1 MIALAGTL
9 NCQSM
14 GFILIFLQG
23 LKWSASVRIPI
34 THASLDDCQN
44 IKTCLIQLHAFESN
58 CKYGISSLIGWAF
71 SRLLTDSSEN
81 APLPK
86 ICHTYPTIM
95 KIGIPYL
102 KNIQKI
108 YKSSHTPVEFCWHQH
123 FFPKISNFTYI
134 KKYRFRLNFSA
145 SF

>member
-1 MIALAGTL
+1 M
-9 NCQSM
+9 
-14 GFILIFLQG
+14 QG

-71 SRLLTDSSEN
+71 SRLLTDSGEN

-95 KIGIPYL
+95 KIGILYL

-108 YKSSHTPVEFCWHQH
+108 YKSVIHPLSSAGITIFPRKSATLLISRNTDLDWILVHH
-123 FFPKISNFTYI
+123 FNFFNLFWI
-134 KKYRFRLNFSA
+134 LEGCFN
-145 SF
+145 